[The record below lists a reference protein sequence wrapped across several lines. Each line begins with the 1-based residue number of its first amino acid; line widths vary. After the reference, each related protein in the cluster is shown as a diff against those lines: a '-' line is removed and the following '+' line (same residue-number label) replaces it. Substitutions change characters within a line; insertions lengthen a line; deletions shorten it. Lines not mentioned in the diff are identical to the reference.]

1 MDSGSD
7 SDTSSSGVAAP
18 VGAAP
23 ILMKMHS
30 RWGNSGR
37 VLVGKDKKGA
47 NSFFL
52 KPDCPGQSG
61 TSPEQYRTVQD
72 CLGPSVTVRDCPGL
86 SGTVRDTRFVLIRH
100 CIWSLIMPLY

>member
-1 MDSGSD
+1 MDCGSD

-52 KPDCPGQSG
+52 KPDCPGLSG
-61 TSPEQYRTVQD
+61 T
-72 CLGPSVTVRDCPGL
+72 CPGL
-86 SGTVRDTRFVLIRH
+86 SRTVPDCPVSKKCNSSPR
-100 CIWSLIMPLY
+100 C